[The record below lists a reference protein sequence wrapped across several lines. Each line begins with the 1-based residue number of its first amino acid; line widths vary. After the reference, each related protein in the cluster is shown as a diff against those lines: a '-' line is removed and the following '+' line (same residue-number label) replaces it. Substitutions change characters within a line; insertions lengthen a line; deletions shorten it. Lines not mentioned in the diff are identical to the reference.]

1 MMIKSISKISSAGQL
16 PEGWLMEESV
26 ETGDIKRK
34 KGYISVEELETYL
47 EEYLVKNLPRFFE
60 VYQKE
65 IVRRQNIMR
74 SDEEYTGLGSNI
86 QRKEVISICFRD
98 KFPEDLSEF
107 ERYWDVSEKG
117 DKSVMAYAERFGSS
131 YAIFICGDGTS

>member
-1 MMIKSISKISSAGQL
+1 
-16 PEGWLMEESV
+16 MEERV
-26 ETGDIKRK
+26 EAGGHKKK
-34 KGYISVEELETYL
+34 KGYISVEKLEAYL
-47 EEYLVKNLPRFFE
+47 EEYLVKNRSRFFDA
-60 VYQKE
+60 YQ
-65 IVRRQNIMR
+65 MR

>member
-1 MMIKSISKISSAGQL
+1 
-16 PEGWLMEESV
+16 MEERV
-26 ETGDIKRK
+26 EAGGHKKK
-34 KGYISVEELETYL
+34 KGYISVEKLEAYL
-47 EEYLVKNLPRFFE
+47 EEYLVKNRSRFFDA
-60 VYQKE
+60 YQKE

-131 YAIFICGDGTS
+131 YAIFICGDGAS